1 VTSAGFGLLRSGWGE
16 LAQWR
21 GGLFGDILA
30 AVAVLAARMADALA
44 AANVLIDQED
54 DLPLKPEE
62 PRFQLLEKAER
73 LLTSKPGPR
82 TQTAQQMRTR
92 VRNLRNTF
100 ANRVNGLSQLA
111 GTDKTTVSGL
121 LTEVAAKLP
130 PAEFDAQ
137 GLHLKPFQDRVVA
150 FGLDLLTRGRK
161 LKDELDARRI
171 AAETTLG
178 LYDSAVPGPDRVRA
192 GTDALKALLGEDVL
206 SVPQFTATPVIDQW
220 RKARTDSGKL
230 LAHLKPARD
239 FPVDDWLHGMAR
251 VREKPRLWEQTVLLS
266 DALLGPGGLLGT
278 GILGWSEPELTPV
291 QFPYVPKDHWLGLEF
306 AKDPK
311 LPDQLNED
319 RLLFTAHYAANLN
332 NELQCGLLLDEWTEV
347 IPAESET
354 TGIAV
359 HHNGP
364 DSEPPQAM
372 LLVVPPVRTAGGQ
385 WASADLV
392 DAITETFE
400 LAKTRAVEPAHLG
413 ATAFA
418 HLLPATVLPATRA
431 TDLGVANLRWRAGQ

>member
-1 VTSAGFGLLRSGWGE
+1 
-16 LAQWR
+16 
-21 GGLFGDILA
+21 
-30 AVAVLAARMADALA
+30 
-44 AANVLIDQED
+44 
-54 DLPLKPEE
+54 
-62 PRFQLLEKAER
+62 
-73 LLTSKPGPR
+73 
-82 TQTAQQMRTR
+82 
-92 VRNLRNTF
+92 
-100 ANRVNGLSQLA
+100 
-111 GTDKTTVSGL
+111 
-121 LTEVAAKLP
+121 
-130 PAEFDAQ
+130 
-137 GLHLKPFQDRVVA
+137 VA

-171 AAETTLG
+171 AAETALS